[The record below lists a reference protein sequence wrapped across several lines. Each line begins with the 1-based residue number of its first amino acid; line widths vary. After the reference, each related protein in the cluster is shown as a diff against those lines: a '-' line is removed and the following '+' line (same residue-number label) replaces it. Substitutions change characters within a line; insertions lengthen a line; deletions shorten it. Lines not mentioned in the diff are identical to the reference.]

1 MAKLRLGLLE
11 KDLADRFNIAQQ
23 EVSEVF
29 ATWIDRMSDCL
40 GQLSFTTEREIIKR
54 NLPKC
59 FKLDFEDVYFII
71 DCTELY
77 IEKPSQVI

>member
-1 MAKLRLGLLE
+1 MARLRLGLLE
-11 KDLADRFNIAQQ
+11 KDLADRFNIVQQ
-23 EVSEVF
+23 VSETF

-40 GQLSFTTEREIIKR
+40 GKLSFTTEWEKIKI

-59 FKLDFEDVYFII
+59 FKPDYEDVYLII

-77 IEKPSQVI
+77 I